1 MNCNEV
7 RKKFLEFFQN
17 KKHQIVS
24 SAPLQIEND
33 PTLLFTNAG
42 MNQFKD
48 VFTGADKRDY
58 DKATTSQKCLRI
70 SGKHNDFENVGITAR
85 HHTFFEMLGNFSFG
99 DYFKKEAIEYAWEFS
114 TEVLKLDKSKIWVT
128 IFEEDDEAKELW
140 IKHTDIKPER
150 VLKMGADENYW
161 SMGAKGPCGPC
172 SEIHYYVGPEDREQ
186 TEADFRKDDG
196 SYLEFWNLV
205 FMQFNKEEDGT
216 LSNLPKPSVDT
227 GMGLER
233 MTAIVSKAE
242 SNYECDELKSILK
255 LCEQLSGFKY
265 KGGRFGESLSNNDP
279 QYLQDVAMRVLADH
293 SRAMTFLIAEGLTPG
308 SDGRSYVLRR
318 LIRRA
323 VRHARVLKFNST
335 ILDKTCKIVIDTMG
349 SAYPEL
355 KEKEE
360 IILKVVEAEELKF
373 KETIESGMQI
383 LENEVK
389 KIEKGKELSGE
400 VAFLLHDTYGFPVDL
415 TADALKTYGLSINHD
430 EFKKAMQS
438 QKERSRGVRA
448 DKNIKYEAHNI
459 NASSTTFVGYQ
470 KYEHESELEQ
480 IISEEVNIKRG
491 DTCILIFKETPFYAE
506 SGGQVSDTGKIVFK
520 NSNFKVLNVEKVN
533 NKYFLH
539 TAKLIDGELSEK
551 NINEKAELL
560 VDINK
565 RSKASNNHSA
575 THLVHAALRKVLG
588 SHVKQAGSRVAEN
601 SFRFDYSHFE
611 TVTRE
616 QLIEIEKIVN
626 EEILKNNQISTIETT
641 FEDAK
646 EKGALA
652 FFGDK
657 YGDKVRMV
665 SIGENSKELCG
676 GTHAKQSGD
685 IGLVHIV
692 NESSIAA
699 GVRRIECVSGM
710 AVSNSLWE
718 KEQREQAL
726 ATLLKT
732 NQDGLIDRVEK
743 LLEKQKEL
751 ESELQGLKIKNIN
764 DLSAD
769 YLSKVEESPS
779 GVKVLAVKVEDNLDN
794 NELRKMVDS
803 LRIQLKSGVVALVS
817 NNSENKATLV
827 SGVTS
832 DLTKTIHV
840 GNIVKQVASAASG
853 KGGGRAD
860 FAQAGGLEASKTDE
874 ALKQFMQAIN

>member
-7 RKKFLEFFQN
+7 RKKFLEFYQS
-17 KKHQIVS
+17 KKHQIVT

-58 DKATTSQKCLRI
+58 NKATTSQKCLRI

-99 DYFKKEAIEYAWEFS
+99 DYFKKEAIQYAWEFS
-114 TEVLKLDKSKIWVT
+114 TGVLKLDKSKLWVT

-140 IKHTDIKPER
+140 IKHTDVNPDRI
-150 VLKMGADENYW
+150 LKMGADENYW
-161 SMGAKGPCGPC
+161 SMGATGPC
-172 SEIHYYVGPEDREQ
+172 GPEDREQ
-186 TEADFRKDDG
+186 TEEDFRKDDG

-216 LSNLPKPSVDT
+216 LSDLPKPSVDT

-255 LCEQLSGFKY
+255 LCEDLSGFKY
-265 KGGRFGESLSNNDP
+265 DE

-335 ILDKTCKIVIDTMG
+335 ILNKTCKIVIDTMS

-355 KEKEE
+355 KEKEK

-383 LENEVK
+383 LETEVK
-389 KIEKGKELSGE
+389 KLKNGKELSGE
-400 VAFLLHDTYGFPVDL
+400 VAFLLHDTYGFPIDL
-415 TADALKTYGLSINHD
+415 TADALKSYGLSVNKK
-430 EFKKAMQS
+430 EFAQAMQS

-448 DKNIKYEAHNI
+448 DKNIKFEAHNI
-459 NASSTTFVGYQ
+459 KAECTTFVGYEN
-470 KYEHESELEQ
+470 YEYESELEQ
-480 IISEEVNIKRG
+480 IISEESKLKKG

-506 SGGQVSDTGKIVFK
+506 SGGQVSDRGRVVFK
-520 NSNFKVLNVEKVN
+520 NAIFEVLNVEKVN

-539 TAKLIDGELSEK
+539 TAKLIDGEFGEK
-551 NINEKAELL
+551 NLNEKAKLL
-560 VDINK
+560 VDIE
-565 RSKASNNHSA
+565 RRVKASNNHSA
-575 THLVHAALRKVLG
+575 THLVHAALRKILG
-588 SHVKQAGSRVAEN
+588 DHVKQAGSRVDAN

-611 TVTRE
+611 TVTNN

-626 EEILKNNQISTIETT
+626 EEILNNNQISTIETSL
-641 FEDAK
+641 EDAK

-657 YGDKVRMV
+657 YGEKVRMV
-665 SIGENSKELCG
+665 SVGENSKELCG

-685 IGLVHIV
+685 IGLIHIV
-692 NESSIAA
+692 NEASIAA
-699 GVRRIECVSGM
+699 GVRRIECVAG
-710 AVSNSLWE
+710 VEVLNTLFE
-718 KEQREQAL
+718 KEQRERIL
-726 ATLLKT
+726 ASLLKT
-732 NQDGLIDRVEK
+732 NQDGLVDRVEK

-751 ESELQGLKIKNIN
+751 ESELQGLKLKNIN
-764 DLSAD
+764 SLSMD

-794 NELRKMVDS
+794 NALRKMVDS
-803 LRIQLKSGVVALVS
+803 LRVKLKSGVVALVS

-840 GNIVKQVASAASG
+840 GNIVKQVASVASG

-874 ALKQFMQAIN
+874 ALKQFMQAIK